1 MRSQD
6 LKEKHS
12 DLWERNLE
20 HLFLKEIESGDLPIE
35 NFKFY
40 MKQDYLYL
48 LEYCKAIALLIAKS
62 GSEDKIRDY
71 TEVLYKTV
79 NLEIDHHRKYCEKVG
94 IEDLLETEM
103 APTTAAYTQYLVKT
117 AYSESVPEIISVI
130 LPCFWVY
137 LDMGKELDPS
147 DTREEYREWI
157 LMYRSEEFEE
167 LIKKLKNDLDS
178 YLEKMGEDEIGKI
191 DNIFERSLRYEY
203 KFWEMCYEM
212 EEWEI

>member
-1 MRSQD
+1 MRSKD

-12 DLWERNLE
+12 DLWERNLG
-20 HLFLKEIESGDLPIE
+20 HLFLKEIESGDIPIE

-62 GSEDKIRDY
+62 ESEEKIRDY

-94 IEDLLETEM
+94 IENLEETEM

-137 LDMGKELDPS
+137 LDMGEELDPS
-147 DTREEYREWI
+147 DTKEEYREWI

-167 LIKKLKNDLDS
+167 LIKKLKADLDS
-178 YLEKMGEDEIGKI
+178 YLEKMGEDEISKI
-191 DNIFERSLRYEY
+191 DEIFERSLRYEY
-203 KFWEMCYEM
+203 MFWEMSYTI

>member
-6 LKEKHS
+6 LKEKYS
-12 DLWERNLE
+12 DLWVRNLE
-20 HLFLKEIESGDLPIE
+20 HPFLKEIESGDLPIE

-48 LEYCKAIALLIAKS
+48 LEYCKAIALLIAKAE
-62 GSEDKIRDY
+62 SEEKIRDY

-79 NLEIDHHRKYCEKVG
+79 NLEIDHHRKYCERVG
-94 IEDLLETEM
+94 IENLQETEM

-117 AYSESVPEIISVI
+117 AYSESMPEIISVI

-147 DTREEYREWI
+147 DTKEEYREWI

-167 LIKKLKNDLDS
+167 LIKKLKADLDS
-178 YLEKMGEDEIGKI
+178 YMEKMNEDRVSKI
-191 DNIFERSLRYEY
+191 DKIFERSLRYEY
-203 KFWEMCYEM
+203 MFWEMSYTM
-212 EEWEI
+212 EDWDI

>member
-12 DLWERNLE
+12 DLWEQNLK
-20 HLFLKEIESGDLPIE
+20 HPFLKEIESGNLPIE

-62 GSEDKIRDY
+62 ESEEKIRDY

-79 NLEIDHHRKYCEKVG
+79 NLEIDHHRKYCEEVG
-94 IEDLLETEM
+94 IENLEETEM

-117 AYSESVPEIISVI
+117 AYSESVPQIISVI

-147 DTREEYREWI
+147 DTKEDYRKWI
-157 LMYRSEEFEE
+157 LMYRSKEFEE
-167 LIKKLKNDLDS
+167 LIKKLKDDLDS
-178 YLEKMGEDEIGKI
+178 YLEKMSKDEIIRI
-191 DNIFERSLRYEY
+191 DEIFERSLRYEY
-203 KFWEMCYEM
+203 MFWEMSYGK
-212 EEWEI
+212 EEWDI

>member
-12 DLWERNLE
+12 DLWKENLE
-20 HLFLKEIESGDLPIE
+20 HPFLKEIESGDLPIE

-40 MKQDYLYL
+40 MRQDYLYL

-62 GSEDKIRDY
+62 ESEEKIRDY

-79 NLEIDHHRKYCEKVG
+79 NIEIDHHRKYCEEVG
-94 IEDLLETEM
+94 IENLEGTEM

-137 LDMGKELDPS
+137 LDLGKELDPT
-147 DTREEYREWI
+147 DTRKEYSEWI

-167 LIKKLKNDLDS
+167 LIKKLQADLDS
-178 YLEKMGEDEIGKI
+178 YMENIGEDEISKI
-191 DNIFERSLRYEY
+191 DKIFERSLRYEY
-203 KFWEMCYEM
+203 KFWEMSYKM
-212 EEWEI
+212 EEWDI